1 MISFLKFRESFSA
14 TAERFGLKLRLPP
27 GVTWA
32 TKLRSI
38 LFSSKR
44 SDYYLYIADIIKSTK
59 GQLNFKQIFIND
71 AARYKGK
78 SRGHLSAH
86 WYQQFNSSGGNLKQT
101 FSGTL
106 PQEDVELLDALQ
118 RLGGLNA
125 LEGGFSDLAHNS
137 GVVNKARTQL
147 IATTFAAFAAMMV
160 VVALV
165 LIIPPFTVPTI
176 RNSFSMIPDED
187 LPASA
192 RRLFGFSDF
201 IDAYWFLIFSTA
213 VGIMGL
219 CYWSFSNMTGK
230 MRIFFDKYGFAWS
243 MYRDFQ
249 SLRFITSLGSMTKP
263 RGNVTMGL
271 LDAIKLQL
279 RGASRWKRYHVNQ
292 MVAMVQ
298 GGNASSDIF
307 ATGMVDVETYFY
319 LDDLTRSRGFD
330 DALQYVRTRIESRV
344 LKRIQVQSQILS
356 WVLMMT
362 AISVSSYIM
371 LWHYQVIEDLRMS
384 MQMLLN

>member
-1 MISFLKFRESFSA
+1 MKFKESFSA
-14 TAERFGLKLRLPP
+14 TAERFGLKLQLPS

-201 IDAYWFLIFSTA
+201 IDAYWFLIFATA

-230 MRIFFDKYGFAWS
+230 LRIFFDKYGFAWS